1 MELGGEGMKQII
13 VLAAFIALG
22 IFIAGIVMGFQED
35 VDAMGKKSSQAIT
48 KITNSMNVSSSYTGK
63 SL

>member
-1 MELGGEGMKQII
+1 MKQII

-48 KITNSMNVSSSYTGK
+48 KITNSMTVSSSYTGK